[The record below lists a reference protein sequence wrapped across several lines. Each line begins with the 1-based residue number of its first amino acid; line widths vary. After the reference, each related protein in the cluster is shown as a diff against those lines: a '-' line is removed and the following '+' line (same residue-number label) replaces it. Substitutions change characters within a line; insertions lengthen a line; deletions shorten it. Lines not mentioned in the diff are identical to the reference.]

1 MKLLFKQRMFSWFD
15 SYDVYDD
22 AGNTVYTVKG
32 QLSFGH
38 CLKIYDASGNELGTV
53 KERVFSFLPRFEI
66 YRGDDYIGCI
76 TKEFSFFRP
85 KFSVDC
91 MGWQVDGDF
100 MEWDYCILDSREN
113 VVAQVSKELF
123 NWTDTY
129 AIDVKNRDD
138 ALYVLMLVIA
148 IDAEKCSNK
157 N

>member
-100 MEWDYCILDSREN
+100 MEWDYCILDGREN
-113 VVAQVSKELF
+113 FVAQVSKELF

-148 IDAEKCSNK
+148 IDAEKCSN
-157 N
+157 NN

>member
-85 KFSVDC
+85 RFSVDC

-129 AIDVKNRDD
+129 AIDVKNRED

>member
-100 MEWDYCILDSREN
+100 MEWDYCILDGREN

-148 IDAEKCSNK
+148 IDAEKCSSK

>member
-1 MKLLFKQRMFSWFD
+1 MKLLFKQRMFSWLD

-53 KERVFSFLPRFEI
+53 RERVFSFLPRFEI

-76 TKEFSFFRP
+76 TKEFSLFRP
-85 KFSVDC
+85 RFSVDC

-100 MEWDYCILDSREN
+100 MQWDYCILDSREN

-129 AIDVKNRDD
+129 AIDVKNRED

-148 IDAEKCSNK
+148 IDAEKCSSK

>member
-66 YRGDDYIGCI
+66 YRGEDYIGCI

-100 MEWDYCILDSREN
+100 MEWDYCILDGREN